1 MSTQQ
6 IKIVGFK
13 EILKKLESMPKKMA
27 EKLERKALRASLK
40 DLATMV
46 ESKAPIDDG
55 ELKASIKVQVKKKRG
70 ELVGSV
76 LADSPHAHLVEYGHK
91 LVKGGRLGKGGR
103 VVGFVQPSP
112 TPRGFMRASLDEF
125 GEQFVHNAVKAVEEE
140 LKSMEDKS

>member
-13 EILKKLESMPKKMA
+13 EILKKIESMPKKMA
-27 EKLERKALRASLK
+27 EKLERKALRKSLKELASL
-40 DLATMV
+40 V
-46 ESKAPIDDG
+46 EAKAPVDDG

-70 ELVGSV
+70 EVVGSV

-91 LVKGGRLGKGGR
+91 LVKGGKLGKGGK
-103 VVGFVQPSP
+103 VIGFVEPSP
-112 TPRGFMRASLDEF
+112 TPRGFMRASLDEY
-125 GEQFVHNAVKAVEEE
+125 GEQLVHNTVKAVEEE